1 MRRGLM
7 GWDEAELPRSALS
20 ARLGRLQGAMA
31 RQGLE
36 ALLLYTNLVRPAA
49 VCWLTGF
56 TPYWIESV
64 LLVPV
69 NGRPMLATALS
80 KRVADWIR
88 TTAWLDEIVNTPKPG
103 TAIGQ
108 RLAGCKRVGVLEL
121 DAMPAGLYDDMVAA
135 APAVEL
141 VDASAM
147 FAAVRS
153 GVDDAERRLIEKAD
167 ALVVAALAQ
176 VDVSAT
182 DAGALA
188 GLVEKH
194 ARLAGA
200 EEAYIA
206 IAPDLDLDRRL
217 IQVSGPMPLARR
229 FAVRGSIAYKGAW
242 VRRTRSFARD
252 PQGAKAMASADEWL
266 AELASYIRAR
276 DALVLQI
283 GWKGP
288 VLLRAAQVHSRGWM
302 AESCKGSYPL
312 EVVDSSRSPSRDGP
326 PGRYLVLSVD
336 LTVDDVPWLGATP
349 LFVNGT
355 DFATIAMAHQV
366 GQTSI
371 DEPPSRP

>member
-7 GWDEAELPRSALS
+7 GWDEAELPRSALE
-20 ARLGRLQGAMA
+20 ARLERLQAAMA
-31 RQGLE
+31 REGFD

-56 TPYWIESV
+56 TPYWIESL

-80 KRVADWIR
+80 KRVAEWIK
-88 TTAWLDEIVNTPKPG
+88 TTAWLDEIVNTPQPG

-135 APAVEL
+135 APKVEL

-147 FAAVRS
+147 FAAVRC
-153 GVDDAERRLIEKAD
+153 GIDDAERKLIEKAD
-167 ALVVAALAQ
+167 ALAVAALDQ
-176 VDVSAT
+176 VKAEAT

-217 IQVSGPMPLARR
+217 IQVSGPVPLARR
-229 FAVRGSIAYKGAW
+229 FAVRASIAYKGAW

-266 AELASYIRAR
+266 TKLVPSAGTPFEMSMEAWGAELAAR
-276 DALVLQI
+276 GGVAAHLE
-283 GWKGP
+283 
-288 VLLRAAQVHSRGWM
+288 LRRWT
-302 AESCKGSYPL
+302 AESCTGTYPL
-312 EVVDSSRSPSRDGP
+312 EVVASSRVSGP
-326 PGRYLVLSVD
+326 YMPEAGTFVVISVE
-336 LTVDDVPWLGATP
+336 LTLDRVPWLSAAP
-349 LFVNGT
+349 MFVRG
-355 DFATIAMAHQV
+355 
-366 GQTSI
+366 
-371 DEPPSRP
+371 

>member
-1 MRRGLM
+1 LEVVMRRGLM

-20 ARLGRLQGAMA
+20 ARLERLQAAMA
-31 RQGLE
+31 REGFD

-56 TPYWIESV
+56 TPYWIESL
-64 LLVPV
+64 LLVPAS
-69 NGRPMLATALS
+69 GAPMLATALS

-103 TAIGQ
+103 TAIGR

-121 DAMPAGLYDDMVAA
+121 DALPAGLYDDMLAVA
-135 APAVEL
+135 PKVEL
-141 VDASAM
+141 ADASAM
-147 FAAVRS
+147 FAAVRNH
-153 GVDDAERRLIEKAD
+153 VDDAELKLIEKAD
-167 ALVVAALAQ
+167 ALAVAALGQ
-176 VDVSAT
+176 VDATAT
-182 DAGALA
+182 DAGKLA

-217 IQVSGPMPLARR
+217 IQVSGPVPLARR
-229 FAVRGSIAYKGAW
+229 FAVRASIAYKGAW

-252 PQGAKAMASADEWL
+252 PQGMRAMASADAWL
-266 AELASYIRAR
+266 AELASYISAR
-276 DALVLQI
+276 ETLAWQI
-283 GWKGP
+283 GSKGP
-288 VLLRAAQVHSRGWM
+288 VLLRAAEVHSRGWM

-312 EVVDSSRSPSRDGP
+312 EVVDSSRSPSRDGLFP
-326 PGRYLVLSVD
+326 DTYLVLSVD

-349 LFVNGT
+349 FFVRG
-355 DFATIAMAHQV
+355 
-366 GQTSI
+366 
-371 DEPPSRP
+371 

>member
-1 MRRGLM
+1 LEFIMRRGLM
-7 GWDEAELPRSALS
+7 GWDEAELPRSVLE
-20 ARLGRLQGAMA
+20 ARLKRLQDAMA

-36 ALLLYTNLVRPAA
+36 ALILYTNLVRPAA

-56 TPYWIESV
+56 TPYWIESL
-64 LLVPV
+64 LLVPA

-108 RLAGCKRVGVLEL
+108 RLASCKRVGVLEL
-121 DAMPAGLYDDMVAA
+121 DALPAGLHDDMVAA

-147 FAAVRS
+147 FTAVRV
-153 GVDDAERRLIEKAD
+153 GIDDTERKLIEKAD
-167 ALVVAALAQ
+167 ALAVGALAQ
-176 VDVSAT
+176 ADASAT

-217 IQVSGPMPLARR
+217 IQVSGPVPLARR
-229 FAVRGSIAYKGAW
+229 FAVRASVAYKGAW

-252 PQGAKAMASADEWL
+252 SQGADAMASGEKWL
-266 AELASYIRAR
+266 AQLASSW
-276 DALVLQI
+276 VLTGQPLESQI
-283 GWKGP
+283 AAP
-288 VLLRAAQVHSRGWM
+288 LVLLRAKEHVFRRSWM

-312 EVVDSSRSPSRDGP
+312 EVVDSSRSPVKDAQVAGK
-326 PGRYLVLSVD
+326 YFVLSVD
-336 LTVDDVPWLGATP
+336 LAIDDVPWLGAAP
-349 LFVNGT
+349 VFVR
-355 DFATIAMAHQV
+355 A
-366 GQTSI
+366 
-371 DEPPSRP
+371 

>member
-1 MRRGLM
+1 LEVIMRRGLM

-20 ARLGRLQGAMA
+20 ARLERLQAAMA
-31 RQGLE
+31 RDGFD

-56 TPYWIESV
+56 TPYWIESL
-64 LLVPV
+64 LLVPAS
-69 NGRPMLATALS
+69 GPPMLATALS

-121 DAMPAGLYDDMVAA
+121 DALPAGLHDDMVAA
-135 APAVEL
+135 APAAEL

-153 GVDDAERRLIEKAD
+153 DVDDAERKLIEKAD
-167 ALVVAALAQ
+167 ALAVAALAQ
-176 VDVSAT
+176 VDASAT

-188 GLVEKH
+188 GLVEKN

-217 IQVSGPMPLARR
+217 IQVSGPVPLARR
-229 FAVRGSIAYKGAW
+229 FAVRASIAYKGAW
-242 VRRTRSFARD
+242 VRRTKSFARD
-252 PQGAKAMASADEWL
+252 PQGAKAMASGEKWL
-266 AELASYIRAR
+266 AKLVSWRSAGAPFGIVVSTCLSTEL
-276 DALVLQI
+276 V
-283 GWKGP
+283 G
-288 VLLRAAQVHSRGWM
+288 VHVSEIRGWT
-302 AESCKGSYPL
+302 AESCTGSYPL
-312 EVVDSSRSPSRDGP
+312 EVVGSSRVG
-326 PGRYLVLSVD
+326 GRYTPEAGTFLVVSVELALD
-336 LTVDDVPWLGATP
+336 GVPWLGAAP
-349 LFVNGT
+349 MFVRPGVNA
-355 DFATIAMAHQV
+355 DPRAT
-366 GQTSI
+366 
-371 DEPPSRP
+371 

>member
-7 GWDEAELPRSALS
+7 GWDQTELPKSVLA
-20 ARLGRLQGAMA
+20 ARLERLQAAMA
-31 RQGLE
+31 REGFD

-56 TPYWIESV
+56 TPYWIESL
-64 LLVPV
+64 LLVPRS
-69 NGRPMLATALS
+69 GTPMLATALS

-103 TAIGQ
+103 IAIVQ
-108 RLAGCKRVGVLEL
+108 RLVGCKRVGVLEL
-121 DAMPAGLYDDMVAA
+121 DALPAGLHDDMVAA

-167 ALVVAALAQ
+167 ALAVAALAQ
-176 VDVSAT
+176 VDASAT

-200 EEAYIA
+200 EETYIA

-217 IQVSGPMPLARR
+217 IQVSGPVPLARR
-229 FAVRGSIAYKGAW
+229 FAVRASIAYKGAW
-242 VRRTRSFARD
+242 VRRTKSFARD
-252 PQGAKAMASADEWL
+252 PQGARAMASADAWL
-266 AELASYIRAR
+266 PQALRTLSELLPSRSYATVAASFA
-276 DALVLQI
+276 
-283 GWKGP
+283 
-288 VLLRAAQVHSRGWM
+288 LLRAEQHAQMNGWM
-302 AESCKGSYPL
+302 AESCIGSYPL
-312 EVVDSSRSPSRDGP
+312 EVVATLPAHGNEGP
-326 PGRYLVLSVD
+326 AAGTFLVLSID
-336 LTVDDVPWLGATP
+336 LTVDDVPWLGAAP
-349 LFVNGT
+349 VFLR
-355 DFATIAMAHQV
+355 
-366 GQTSI
+366 
-371 DEPPSRP
+371 E

>member
-7 GWDEAELPRSALS
+7 GWDQEELPKSALA
-20 ARLGRLQGAMA
+20 ARLDRLQAAMA
-31 RQGLE
+31 REGFD

-56 TPYWIESV
+56 TPYWIESL
-64 LLVPV
+64 LLVPAS
-69 NGRPMLATALS
+69 GTPMLATALS

-103 TAIGQ
+103 TAIGR

-121 DAMPAGLYDDMVAA
+121 DALPAGLYDDMVAV
-135 APAVEL
+135 APKVEL
-141 VDASAM
+141 ADASAM

-153 GVDDAERRLIEKAD
+153 HVDDAELKLIEKAD
-167 ALVVAALAQ
+167 ALAVAALGQ
-176 VDVSAT
+176 VDATAT
-182 DAGALA
+182 DAGKLA

-217 IQVSGPMPLARR
+217 IQVSGPAPLARR
-229 FAVRGSIAYKGAW
+229 FAVRASIAYKGAW

-252 PQGAKAMASADEWL
+252 PQGARAIASADAWL
-266 AELASYIRAR
+266 AELASYISAR
-276 DALVLQI
+276 DTLAWQI
-283 GWKGP
+283 GWTGP
-288 VLLRAAQVHSRGWM
+288 VLLRAAEVHSRGWM

-312 EVVDSSRSPSRDGP
+312 EVVDSSRSPSRDGLFS
-326 PGRYLVLSVD
+326 GTYLVLSVD

-349 LFVNGT
+349 LFV
-355 DFATIAMAHQV
+355 
-366 GQTSI
+366 
-371 DEPPSRP
+371 